1 HAAVAADLDRG
12 CGQRGDATA
21 VADEAAAAGSGSC
34 ATGDVRADR
43 TACDTGTRA
52 AMVTGTLAHA
62 ARTAGGY
69 GDSRGSGRTR
79 ERDGQIGAGCCLADA
94 AAIAAIAG
102 GCRVAAVAARRLSV
116 NGRLRPAPLV
126 TLLVGCRA
134 CGTAVAAAGGA
145 IPTRAAPGVGCGVI
159 RVTADR
165 LGIGDGVAAD
175 TADRLGDGIDL
186 ALAVGGLAHAERVAA
201 GDRVDCCIAA
211 GAAIAAGSAGGQVG
225 WRGPAGAAIAAG
237 CGGDAGCRVS
247 SRVDHIQD
255 GDGVA
260 ACAAGAADPARRR
273 SPTDTAV
280 SARRLHRVERPV
292 GLHKG
297 IAVKDRLAGPAIRS
311 RGGRRGAGRSVHAVG
326 TDNGNV
332 GSEGRRRRDKGCRE
346 NDCQPCGQVLPAD
359 SLATGGTLPVSVSA
373 CRLGGSFHVS
383 GLAASFNTAG
393 LSVSGTLP

>member
-94 AAIAAIAG
+94 AAIAA
-102 GCRVAAVAARRLSV
+102 VAARRLSV

-134 CGTAVAAAGGA
+134 CRTAVAAARGA
-145 IPTRAAPGVGCGVI
+145 IPTRAAPGVGGGVI
-159 RVTADR
+159 RV
-165 LGIGDGVAAD
+165 

-186 ALAVGGLAHAERVAA
+186 ALAVGGLAHAEGVAA

-211 GAAIAAGSAGGQVG
+211 GAAVAAGSAGGQVG